1 MRRTWKKRRN
11 LNTSKTTNMPHNSR
25 CDAKNLNCRA
35 LAVHE
40 TKQERQGQNSK
51 VLTCSAP
58 QSSAEPERGRWRI
71 FILYC
76 TFTKLRASS
85 AVFLPYNG
93 SAPLFSLP
101 AFFFLK
107 SPRLQTAV
115 PPIWWRIGGGSASQ
129 YSSITSSHSLD
140 IPPYT
145 FSPSASATTPGRGK
159 TLSPDICVMRIKK
172 HTFDVDRL
180 LRGFDY

>member
-1 MRRTWKKRRN
+1 MHWACISSGGPHSHVRRTWKKRRN

-51 VLTCSAP
+51 VSTCSAP

-76 TFTKLRASS
+76 TFTNAKSVKCGVFAVQWLRP
-85 AVFLPYNG
+85 AVFTP
-93 SAPLFSLP
+93 SIIFSQKP
-101 AFFFLK
+101 P
-107 SPRLQTAV
+107 SSNCSTAYLV
-115 PPIWWRIGGGSASQ
+115 ANWRWQCVTILLVN
-129 YSSITSSHSLD
+129 I
-140 IPPYT
+140 
-145 FSPSASATTPGRGK
+145 F
-159 TLSPDICVMRIKK
+159 TLA
-172 HTFDVDRL
+172 
-180 LRGFDY
+180 